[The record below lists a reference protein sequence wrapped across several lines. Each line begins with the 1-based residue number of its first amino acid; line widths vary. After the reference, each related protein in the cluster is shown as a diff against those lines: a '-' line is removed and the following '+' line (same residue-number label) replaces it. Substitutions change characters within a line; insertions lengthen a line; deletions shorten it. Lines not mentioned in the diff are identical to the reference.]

1 MASSRRRAGKGSSLR
16 RGSRARRATALS
28 VVRRALRESE
38 ARYRDLSE
46 LTSAQV
52 QGLECIGSGAPLSE
66 TLETLARTIEAL
78 SDGMLVS
85 ILLLDED
92 GVHLRHGAAPSLPGS
107 YVRAIDGTAIGPDV
121 GSCGSAAY
129 LAQPIVASKIQ
140 SDPRWASFRALAM
153 AHGLQ
158 ACWSTPIVSTAGRVL
173 GTFAMYYREP
183 REPGLREMRLIELAT
198 GLVRIAIE
206 HHRTEV
212 ERQRLAGLLAS
223 APRSEERYR
232 LLFERNLAAVF
243 RTTPDGLI
251 LECNQSFAG
260 LLGYPSPE
268 AVVRVDAR
276 DIHVD
281 PAERERLL
289 ARLRAGET
297 VTNHEMRWRRADG
310 GVAVVLVNVQEI
322 REESATV
329 LEGVASDIT
338 ERRRGEEVERE
349 AIALRSVAHLAN
361 AAAHEINN
369 PLTTVMGRLEM
380 LIEGLPEGS
389 SPRALS
395 EKALAACDQIREIV
409 TRMHHVTRIEYLI
422 GPDQVLP
429 PTLDIR
435 RSSDGG

>member
-1 MASSRRRAGKGSSLR
+1 MASSRRRSGNGASR
-16 RGSRARRATALS
+16 RTRARRK
-28 VVRRALRESE
+28 SE
-38 ARYRDLSE
+38 ARHRDLSA
-46 LTSAQV
+46 LTAAQV
-52 QGLECIGSGAPLSE
+52 RGLECIGSGAPLSE
-66 TLETLARTIEAL
+66 ALATLARTIEAL

-92 GVHLRHGAAPSLPGS
+92 GVHLRHGAAPSLPEA

-140 SDPRWASFRALAM
+140 SDPRWVSFRELALG
-153 AHGLQ
+153 HGLQ
-158 ACWSTPIVSTAGRVL
+158 ACWSTPIMSMTGRVL

-183 REPGLREMRLIELAT
+183 REPGLWEMRLIEIATHLA
-198 GLVRIAIE
+198 RIVIE
-206 HHRTEV
+206 HDRAEA
-212 ERQRLAGLLAS
+212 ERARLAGLLAS
-223 APRSEERYR
+223 APPSRPPDERYR

-243 RTTPDGLI
+243 RTTRDGRI
-251 LECNQSFAG
+251 LECNQSFAA

-268 AVVRVDAR
+268 AVVRVDAKN
-276 DIHVD
+276 IHVD
-281 PAERERLL
+281 PAQRERLL
-289 ARLRAGET
+289 ARLGTGET

-310 GVAVVLVNVQEI
+310 HVVVVLVNVQEI
-322 REESATV
+322 HEGAATV

-338 ERRRGEEVERE
+338 ERRRGEEVARE

-369 PLTTVMGRLEM
+369 PLTTVVGRLEM
-380 LIEGLPEGS
+380 LMDGLPKGS
-389 SPRALS
+389 APRAHS
-395 EKALAACDQIREIV
+395 EKALAACDQIRDIV

-422 GPDQVLP
+422 NLDQRLP

-435 RSSDGG
+435 RSSDEE